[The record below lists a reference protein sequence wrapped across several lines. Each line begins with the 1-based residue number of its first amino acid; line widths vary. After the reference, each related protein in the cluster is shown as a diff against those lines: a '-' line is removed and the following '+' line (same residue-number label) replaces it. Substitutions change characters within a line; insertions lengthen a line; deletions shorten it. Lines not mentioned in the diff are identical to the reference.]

1 MTITRTLD
9 PATIAWCQRIGELTR
24 RLPALR
30 STDLPKRRAAERT
43 LSDMIAEEFTAEPV
57 TPVSTL
63 DLEIPTRSGPLF
75 ARRYRPAGPGPLA
88 TQLFL
93 HGGGFIGG
101 TARELVNDRLLR
113 ARTAATGI
121 QFISLDYRLAPEHPY
136 PAAVNDTIAALDWMR
151 RTAAPL
157 EIDSRRIGIGGVSA
171 GAGVVA
177 STLLRLRDEG
187 RPLPVH
193 QVLEVPAVSLNPIGD
208 SAVEFSTGY
217 GLEDLE
223 QLRDLYVG
231 TMPIDAYASP
241 LELSDLSGM
250 PRTLVMTA
258 EFDPLRDG
266 AEAYAARLEAAAA
279 SVILVRGEGHLHG
292 TPSLTRSFAGARE
305 WQRRVADELRAELG
319 RY

>member
-1 MTITRTLD
+1 MRTLD
-9 PATIAWCQRIGELTR
+9 PAIIVWGERLGELAATM
-24 RLPALR
+24 PALR
-30 STDLPKRRAAERT
+30 STDVRKRRAAERR
-43 LSDMIAEEFTAEPV
+43 LSDRIAEEFTAKAV
-57 TPVSTL
+57 VPVSTL

-75 ARRYRPAGPGPLA
+75 ARRYRPAATGPLA

-101 TARELVNDRLLR
+101 SARELVNDRLLLAR
-113 ARTAATGI
+113 AAATGI

-136 PAAVNDTIAALDWMR
+136 PAAVDDTIAALDWMR

-157 EIDSRRIGIGGVSA
+157 DIDLPRIGIGGVSA

-193 QVLEVPAVSLNPIGD
+193 QVLEVPAVSLNPVGD
-208 SAVEFSTGY
+208 SAVEFATGY

-231 TMPIDAYASP
+231 TLPIDAYASP
-241 LELSDLSGM
+241 LELADVSGM

-266 AEAYAARLEAAAA
+266 AEAYAARLEAAGA
-279 SVILVRGEGHLHG
+279 SVSLVRGEGHLHG
-292 TPSLTRSFAGARE
+292 TLSLTSSLASARE
-305 WQRRVADELRAELG
+305 WQQHVVDELRAQLG